1 MGVQRSRR
9 TLDDGKCEREPRKTA
24 WSAACDQARQQQQW
38 SVQQQARASDV
49 ALRVSWFRMNKSL
62 TISRVIPAPLGV
74 VEAYLASPGGL
85 LRLMQS
91 QNIRRLPPRGS
102 TLAQQFQLDQVTFDQ
117 MPHDA
122 MGLPDPLP
130 GPGTKATLARVTLSE
145 GLASPREVALARRRL
160 TRLARDCQRLHEFAV
175 PPKKIVITGAAG
187 LIGSALLPM
196 LVAAGHQVTRLVR
209 TQAGGDSQL
218 PVQQAMWQPQGQGA
232 AALDPAVID
241 GADVVIHL
249 AGEPVGGRRW
259 TPARLAAIRDSR
271 VESTKLLARTIKQ
284 VRTPPR
290 LLLCASG
297 IHAYGDRGDEEL
309 TERSDIG
316 SGYLAEVVR
325 DWEAAAL
332 PARDAGVRVAHVR
345 WGLVLS
351 RHGGALREML
361 PLFRL
366 GLGAIPAP
374 GSQWWPW
381 VSLDDAIAQAL
392 CAMAREELS
401 GPING
406 VAPQAATASEFC
418 RGLARA
424 VDRPLLARVPRWM
437 LAAVFG
443 GQEEAICTSTRA
455 VPEALRGAGFS
466 WEHQTLGE
474 ALEWTLAEAR

>member
-1 MGVQRSRR
+1 MTIRLKGDPEKPLASSR
-9 TLDDGKCEREPRKTA
+9 
-24 WSAACDQARQQQQW
+24 DQARQQQQS
-38 SVQQQARASDV
+38 SVQQHTRATPV
-49 ALRVSWFRMNKSL
+49 AAWLVSWFRMNKSL

-160 TRLARDCQRLHEFAV
+160 TRLAHDCQRLHEFAL

-209 TQAGGDSQL
+209 GGGGRASEL
-218 PVQQAMWQPQGQGA
+218 PVQKAMWQPQGQGA
-232 AALDPAVID
+232 GALDPSVLD

-249 AGEPVGGRRW
+249 AGEPVGGARW
-259 TPARLAAIRDSR
+259 TKARLAAIRDSR
-271 VESTKLLARTIKQ
+271 VESTKLLARAMTQ
-284 VRTPPR
+284 VKTPPK

-325 DWEAAAL
+325 DWEAAAQ
-332 PARDAGVRVAHVR
+332 PVRDAGVRVANIR

-351 RHGGALREML
+351 RQGGALREML
-361 PLFRL
+361 PLFRV

-392 CAMAREELS
+392 CVLAREELS

-406 VAPQAATASEFC
+406 VAPQSATAAEFC
-418 RGLARA
+418 RALART

-474 ALEWTLAEAR
+474 ALGWALGEAS